1 MSVCSVEFVLALLLF
16 AALWFRLP
24 AGGARRA
31 AFAAASALFLAAS
44 LPDLA
49 SAAALALFVL
59 SGFAVGR
66 RLLRR
71 PSRALFVAYV
81 AALVAAFA
89 VLKRYEVLAF
99 FLPGALFHHPLAVVG
114 LSYVLFRQIQFL
126 VDVLQLQI
134 PEFTL
139 SSYLAWQL
147 GFLTLLSG
155 PIQRYQDFHGWW
167 GDPKPVL
174 SDAHGIQRALQRILV
189 GTLKVAVVAAAC
201 SAWFEAADRDLLR
214 AMAGEFPLTRGF
226 ALKSFATLLYAYP
239 AYVYFNFSGYCD
251 VVIGGGR
258 LLGLALPENFDRPYL
273 ARNMIEFWTRQHIT
287 LGLWIRDYLFI
298 PLYQFFASR
307 WPKSAGRAVYLC
319 YFVAFFLAGIWH
331 GATLNFVVFGLL
343 HGLGVSAAKMW
354 ETRLVKRRGRAGYKK
369 YLQDPRTRVVS
380 IALTLHFV
388 AFAFL
393 FFTPDLGKTLSE
405 LRAIVRAVL

>member
-16 AALWFRLP
+16 AALFFRLP
-24 AGGARRA
+24 TAGARRA
-31 AFAAASALFLAAS
+31 AFAGASALFLWAS

-59 SGFAVGR
+59 SGWAVATQLR
-66 RLLRR
+66 RR
-71 PSRALFVAYV
+71 PSRALFTAYV
-81 AALVAAFA
+81 VLLVAAFA
-89 VLKRYEVLAF
+89 VLKRYDALALL
-99 FLPGALFHHPLAVVG
+99 LPDALFRHPLAVVG
-114 LSYVLFRQIQFL
+114 LSYVLFRQLQFL
-126 VDVLQLQI
+126 VDVLQGQI
-134 PEFTL
+134 VEFTL
-139 SSYLAWQL
+139 ASYLAWQL
-147 GFLTLLSG
+147 DFLTLLSG
-155 PIQRYQDFHGWW
+155 PIQRYQGFHDWW
-167 GDPKPVL
+167 RDPQPLVR
-174 SDAHGIQRALQRILV
+174 DAHEIQRALQRILV

-201 SAWFEAADRDLLR
+201 SAWFTAADRDLLR
-214 AMAGEFPLTRGF
+214 AMGGEFPLTRGF
-226 ALKSFATLLYAYP
+226 ALKKFAALLYLYP

-258 LLGLALPENFDRPYL
+258 LLGLPLPENFDRPYL

-298 PLYQFFASR
+298 PLYQFFAAR

-319 YFVAFFLAGIWH
+319 YFVAFFLAGVWH
-331 GATLNFVVFGLL
+331 GATWNFVVFGLL
-343 HGLGVSAAKMW
+343 HGFGVSVAKMW

-369 YLQDPRTRVVS
+369 YLQDPRIRVVS

-393 FFTPDLGKTLSE
+393 FFTPDLHKTWSE
-405 LRAIVRAVL
+405 LRAVVGALF